1 MAQFITRANY
11 GLILGNF
18 ELDYTDGEI
27 RYKTSLDVES
37 DRLTP
42 ALTKNLIS
50 TNVTTMD
57 QYLPGLLAFL
67 EQQTPP
73 GQAIKQ
79 NRSIVFLISLTS
91 ANKQLFCF

>member
-18 ELDYTDGEI
+18 ELDYTDSEI

-73 GQAIKQ
+73 EQVIKQ

>member
-42 ALTKNLIS
+42 ALTKNLIY
-50 TNVTTMD
+50 TNVMTMD
-57 QYLPGLLAFL
+57 QYLPGLLAVL

>member
-27 RYKTSLDVES
+27 RYKTSLDVEG

-50 TNVTTMD
+50 TNVMTMN
-57 QYLPGLLAFL
+57 QYLPGLLAVL

-91 ANKQLFCF
+91 ANKQFFCF